1 MQNSHFLS
9 LAEQFGSPLYVYN
22 ADVIESQYNR
32 MVNAFSDV
40 HQLKL
45 NYAVKANT
53 NLSILKVLKN
63 LGSGVDAVSIQEV
76 ELCLKAGFK
85 PNDIHYTPSGI
96 SFEEMEEAVELGVKI
111 TLDNLSILEKFGS
124 KYPNIPVCVRINP
137 HVMAGGNHK
146 ISVGH
151 IDSKFGIS
159 IYQIDNIKEII
170 SKTGTIIN
178 GIHMHTG
185 SDIYNID
192 AFIQATEILL
202 GVVKQFDTI
211 EYVDFGSGFK
221 VPYKEGDIETNIEK
235 MGDKIGKRFNEFCKE
250 YGKEL
255 TLIFE
260 PGKYLVSASGSL
272 LVKVNVVKATP
283 NSVFVGVDS
292 GLNHL
297 IRPMMYD
304 AYHHITNISNEDE
317 SEQKVYSVVGY
328 ICENDTFGHNR
339 KLNVVSEGDLLR
351 IHNAG
356 AYSFSMASN
365 YNSRFRPAEVMTY
378 KGNDY
383 LIRERETMNDLL
395 KGQIEV
401 EL

>member
-1 MQNSHFLS
+1 MQNQHLLS
-9 LAEQFGSPLYVYN
+9 LTEEFGSPLYVYDAN
-22 ADVIESQYNR
+22 VIESQYYR
-32 MVNAFSDV
+32 MHNAFKSV
-40 HQLKL
+40 KKLKI

-53 NLSILKVLKN
+53 NLAILKVLN
-63 LGSGVDAVSIQEV
+63 SLNSGADAVSIQEV
-76 ELCLKAGFK
+76 KLCLRAGFK
-85 PNDIHYTPSGI
+85 VENIFYTPSGI
-96 SFEEMEEAVELGVKI
+96 SFAEVEEAVSLGVQI
-111 TLDNLSILEKFGS
+111 TLDNLSILEKFGK
-124 KYPNIPVCVRINP
+124 KYPEIPVCLRINP

-159 IYQIDNIKEII
+159 IYQLKNIKEVI
-170 SKTGTIIN
+170 SRTGTIIN

-202 GVVKQFDTI
+202 DVVKEFDHI
-211 EYVDFGSGFK
+211 EFVDFGSGFK
-221 VPYKEGDIETNIEK
+221 VPYKEGDNETNIEV
-235 MGDKIGKRFNEFCKE
+235 MGDRISTRFNDFCQE
-250 YGKEL
+250 YGREL

-260 PGKYLVSASGSL
+260 PGKYLVSAAGSL
-272 LVKVNVVKATP
+272 LTKVNVVKSTP
-283 NSVFVGVDS
+283 NIVFVGVDS

-304 AYHHITNISNEDE
+304 AYHHITNISNNDE
-317 SEQKVYSVVGY
+317 SVQKVYSVVGY

-339 KLNVVSEGDLLR
+339 KMSKVSEGDILR

-356 AYSFSMASN
+356 AYSFSMSSN

-378 KGNDY
+378 KGKDY
-383 LIRERETMNDLL
+383 LIRERETFDDLL
-395 KGQIEV
+395 NNQVDINI
-401 EL
+401 